1 VISILI
7 IDIHNL
13 HIVYIFLRWVGHV
26 NRRLVDSTVKRV
38 DQMEGKTNHYRWVV
52 LEKLYEKLLGR
63 ILKINE
69 WEKDMVF
76 DIKYRRC
83 LIHIAYLT

>member
-52 LEKLYEKLLGR
+52 LEKLYEK
-63 ILKINE
+63 INE